1 LEDAGRV
8 AGVLALYRAA
18 KDAFTAE
25 ELLTLTPLCPAI
37 APVVAERQVDSSA
50 TRNLAIAVGTA
61 EIDKSAEA
69 AKVSAALIAC

>member
-1 LEDAGRV
+1 LEDSGRV

-25 ELLTLTPLCPAI
+25 ELSTLTPLCQAI

-61 EIDKSAEA
+61 DAPEPPVGVLAG
-69 AKVSAALIAC
+69 